1 MKALWIACLVAVAA
15 CGGGEPKKPERPI
28 EKPKPVVKKPP
39 PPPPVCIKGGD
50 AMGAIGGATGDATSA
65 AFCVSDGSSNE
76 CFSADLDSGK
86 FDKLAE
92 PPAPQPAAVTPPEE
106 KVETTATE
114 VKICKGEECTTLTP
128 KVKKG
133 SENQLVAVA
142 NGALAV
148 VMLGDA
154 EAGKGTAEVWDVVKR
169 KKLSTIKYAKGDFKC
184 GVPRLLGN
192 AIYISASVCSGP
204 AARAALYT
212 TKGKKLADVGGKDFG
227 SYSEVAVQVKDN
239 VWAFLEENG
248 SAIALQDVVTGKV
261 AKTISLAP
269 LWAPESAAA
278 PAAPAEGE
286 AAEGEAAAA
295 EGEAAPAEAAD
306 PAAAMG
312 NPGET
317 ALVRGADFTLLAIA
331 GSPSTGTI
339 GVVDIASGEV
349 KVIRAPTCKE

>member
-169 KKLSTIKYAKGDFKC
+169 KKL
-184 GVPRLLGN
+184 
-192 AIYISASVCSGP
+192 
-204 AARAALYT
+204 YT